1 MHISWVENLHI
12 YFILVLQYLLYRD
25 VNAAAEEY
33 LVKGHGG
40 ASSGSSVKA
49 NPKQIESLF
58 NKYKDPQTGNM
69 EGDGIAEFYD
79 NLGVDAASDP
89 VTLLISFYMGAKTM
103 GFYS

>member
-1 MHISWVENLHI
+1 M
-12 YFILVLQYLLYRD
+12 
-25 VNAAAEEY
+25 
-33 LVKGHGG
+33 KGLGG
-40 ASSGSSVKA
+40 GSSGSSVKA